1 MCDPSILLFLK
12 CYGQSFELL
21 YVSSCCGPQR
31 GSETKMSNF
40 RVLWTLLLFFQLL
53 DTAMDQASELF
64 KSNEDHILLQSLRT
78 SGIEGESNRVEELSV
93 KFEEHIE
100 QLEEV
105 CRGIYAW
112 VKVFRISLEFSILR
126 LTFHRNAEFSRL

>member
-1 MCDPSILLFLK
+1 
-12 CYGQSFELL
+12 
-21 YVSSCCGPQR
+21 
-31 GSETKMSNF
+31 
-40 RVLWTLLLFFQLL
+40 
-53 DTAMDQASELF
+53 MDQASELF

-105 CRGIYAW
+105 CRGLSCKPNIY
-112 VKVFRISLEFSILR
+112 VS
-126 LTFHRNAEFSRL
+126 